1 MLYLDIAV
9 IAGELAGLVLASLEN
24 GWGQFVFYT
33 QNSNYFLLA
42 TTLAHLYYLLRKK
55 PVPKAVNRL
64 KYIAT
69 CTTTVTFVVAVTVLL
84 PMYKRPYITFLNGAN
99 LFQHT
104 LCPILGIVTLL
115 LMDPVEKRDSILALI
130 PTGIY
135 ALVMVPLNYFRVYDG
150 PYPFLKVHN
159 QPWYMSVVWM
169 LAIFLV
175 AFGAAVLLRKMCG
188 KKIDKSVSAS
198 NE

>member
-9 IAGELAGLVLASLEN
+9 IAGELAGLVLTSFEN

-42 TTLAHLYYLLRKK
+42 ATLAHLYFLLKKK
-55 PVPKAVNRL
+55 PVPGTVNRL

-69 CTTTVTFVVAVTVLL
+69 CTTTVTFAVAVAVLL

-104 LCPILGIVTLL
+104 LCPILGFATLL
-115 LMDPVEKRDSILALI
+115 FMDPAGKRDSRLALI

-135 ALVMVPLNYFRVYDG
+135 ALVMVPLN
-150 PYPFLKVHN
+150 
-159 QPWYMSVVWM
+159 
-169 LAIFLV
+169 
-175 AFGAAVLLRKMCG
+175 
-188 KKIDKSVSAS
+188 
-198 NE
+198 

>member
-1 MLYLDIAV
+1 MLYLDIAL
-9 IAGELAGLVLASLEN
+9 IAGELAGLVLASFEN
-24 GWGQFVFYT
+24 GWGQFAYYT

-42 TTLAHLYYLLRKK
+42 ATLAHLYFLLKK
-55 PVPKAVNRL
+55 QPVPKAVNRL

-69 CTTTVTFVVAVTVLL
+69 CTTTVTFAVALTVLL

-104 LCPILGIVTLL
+104 LCPLLGFVTLL
-115 LMDPVEKRDSILALI
+115 FMDPVEKRDSILALI

-135 ALVMVPLNYFRVYDG
+135 ALVMIPLNFFRVYDG

-159 QPWYMSVVWM
+159 QPWYMSIVWL
-169 LAIFLV
+169 LAISLV
-175 AFGAAVLLRKMCG
+175 AFGAAVLLRKVCG
-188 KKIDKSVSAS
+188 KKA
-198 NE
+198 E

>member
-9 IAGELAGLVLASLEN
+9 IVGELAGLVLASFEN

-42 TTLAHLYYLLRKK
+42 ATLAHLYFLLKK
-55 PVPKAVNRL
+55 QPVPKTVNRL

-69 CTTTVTFVVAVTVLL
+69 CTTTVTLVVAVAVLL

-104 LCPILGIVTLL
+104 LCPILGVAALP

-130 PTGIY
+130 PTGLY
-135 ALVMVPLNYFRVYDG
+135 ALVMVPLNYFRVFDG
-150 PYPFLKVHN
+150 PYPFLRVHN
-159 QPWYMSVVWM
+159 QSWYMSVLWL

-175 AFGAAVLLRKMCG
+175 AFGIAVILRKVCSKVKAG
-188 KKIDKSVSAS
+188 H
-198 NE
+198 

>member
-1 MLYLDIAV
+1 MLYMDIAIIV
-9 IAGELAGLVLASLEN
+9 GELAGLVLASFEN

-42 TTLAHLYYLLRKK
+42 VTLAHLYFLLKNQ

-69 CTTTVTFVVAVTVLL
+69 CTTTVTLVVAVAVLL

-104 LCPILGIVTLL
+104 LCPILGAATLL
-115 LMDPVEKRDSILALI
+115 FMDAVEKRDSITALI

-150 PYPFLKVHN
+150 PYPFLRVHN
-159 QPWYMSVVWM
+159 QPWYMSVLWL

-175 AFGAAVLLRKMCG
+175 AFGIAVILRKVCSKVKAG
-188 KKIDKSVSAS
+188 H
-198 NE
+198 